1 MKKRRLII
9 FLCILFTLFLT
20 VAPCAQATPYVYV
33 EMTGASLEFEK
44 SAASQGKTTITF
56 SSYPNLISGASYPS
70 DPIIGKYEV
79 IYVPPIPPST
89 TTS

>member
-44 SAASQGKTTITF
+44 CRLTGEDNDHLLFLSQSHFRGLLPFRSHYREI
-56 SSYPNLISGASYPS
+56 
-70 DPIIGKYEV
+70 
-79 IYVPPIPPST
+79 
-89 TTS
+89 